1 MAASLRSSATLP
13 SLIYDSG
20 AEGMALGTVAF
31 GMDNFKVLLVTA
43 AYTPDKVAH
52 TRRSDITGEVT
63 GTGYTA
69 GGAAV
74 TIVIDATAA
83 DVTGIELG
91 GATWPLSTISAA
103 GAVYYDA
110 RGGDPVDDDLVC
122 YVDFSGTVSSL
133 AGMFSL
139 QQSTIQLHNP

>member
-1 MAASLRSSATLP
+1 MTSFV
-13 SLIYDSG
+13 YDSG

-31 GMDNFKVLLVTA
+31 GMDNFKVLLVDST
-43 AYTPDKVAH
+43 YTSDKVAH
-52 TRRSDITGEVT
+52 TKRSDIAGEVI

-91 GATWPLSTISAA
+91 GATWPMSTINAA
-103 GAVYYDA
+103 GAVYSDS
-110 RGGDPVDDDLVC
+110 RGAAEDDDLVC
-122 YVDFSGTVSSL
+122 YVDFGGTVSSL

-139 QQSTIQLHNP
+139 QQSVIQLHNP

>member
-1 MAASLRSSATLP
+1 MTSFV
-13 SLIYDSG
+13 YDSG

-31 GMDNFKVLLVTA
+31 GMDTFKVLLVDSSYA
-43 AYTPDKVAH
+43 PDKVAH
-52 TRRSDITGEVT
+52 SKRSDVTGEVT

-69 GGAAV
+69 GGVAV

-103 GAVYYDA
+103 GAVYYDS
-110 RGGDPVDDDLVC
+110 RGAAEDDDLVC
-122 YVDFSGTVSSL
+122 FVDFGGTVTSL
-133 AGMFSL
+133 AGLFSL
-139 QQSTIQLHNP
+139 QQSVIQLHNP

>member
-1 MAASLRSSATLP
+1 LP
-13 SLIYDSG
+13 SFVYDSG
-20 AEGMALGTVAF
+20 AEGMALGTLAF

-43 AYTPDKVAH
+43 AYTPDKLAH
-52 TRRSDITGEVT
+52 TKRSDITGEVT

-83 DVTGIELG
+83 DVTDIELG

-103 GAVYYDA
+103 GAVYYDS
-110 RGGDPVDDDLVC
+110 RGAAEDDDLVC
-122 YVDFSGTVSSL
+122 YVDFGGTISSM
-133 AGMFSL
+133 AGTFTL
-139 QQSTIQLHNP
+139 QPSVIQLHNP